1 MKAAVIRCFS
11 IFDTQKARK
20 IGHKREQKTTKEIK
34 TLHRFKNLKSLG
46 VKPVPVQVRLAAP
59 KKALISQFCGLR
71 AYFFAMKKADRFVTV
86 CHFIIYSSS
95 FFILKISLIIPDMTF
110 GLFTTTTFI
119 SITSRNVIVYIIQRS
134 KNRLLNMTAQQAN
147 IRF

>member
-59 KKALISQFCGLR
+59 EIIVKSGFLEVRF
-71 AYFFAMKKADRFVTV
+71 YFFVRLSTSQS
-86 CHFIIYSSS
+86 HFFYFFMSSAV
-95 FFILKISLIIPDMTF
+95 L
-110 GLFTTTTFI
+110 GLPT
-119 SITSRNVIVYIIQRS
+119 
-134 KNRLLNMTAQQAN
+134 LLLSAIELQLDN
-147 IRF
+147 